1 AIQGSPASP
10 GTTSSGSP
18 PTGRTRSPG
27 QARNSTPGPGAAHRG
42 CSICWAR
49 AIRVSI
55 VKVEVPGEMSG
66 DIYTEERPETVGQ
79 LRQVSDSHFDT
90 PLSCTWK
97 FAANT
102 MERRHLSLIA
112 DMSRET
118 TSGIAA
124 PIYKALIHLGVELK
138 TAH

>member
-1 AIQGSPASP
+1 AILDSPASP

-27 QARNSTPGPGAAHRG
+27 RARNSKPGLDAAHRG
-42 CSICWAR
+42 CSICWAPVMS
-49 AIRVSI
+49 VSI
-55 VKVEVPGEMSG
+55 VNVEVPGGVSG

-79 LRQVSDSHFDT
+79 LRQVSDSYFDT

-102 MERRHLSLIA
+102 MERRRLSLIE

-124 PIYKALIHLGVELK
+124 PIDKALIHLGVELK